1 MFGLRPLAFQSV
13 LLGCGL
19 SFFIG
24 GGWTVHSCD
33 YVRFGFGH
41 SGTVHSCDCIR
52 FGFGHSGAVH
62 SRGCIRCGF
71 RHSGVVRFAVTLGF
85 AISFAGLPLP

>member
-1 MFGLRPLAFQSV
+1 MFGLRSLAFQSV

-24 GGWTVHSCD
+24 GGWAVHSCD
-33 YVRFGFGH
+33 YVGFGFGH
-41 SGTVHSCDCIR
+41 SGTVHSCDYVR
-52 FGFGHSGAVH
+52 F
-62 SRGCIRCGF
+62 GF
-71 RHSGVVRFAVTLGF
+71 RHSGAVRFAVTLGF